1 MKKTIVALLMSLA
14 TAAAFALPSPKA
26 IEHALEAHDYASA
39 SSMTQ
44 EVLREKPNSA
54 KAHLYNAYIL
64 LKQGQPAAANE
75 ELNNVN
81 RLGDNAVKGSALY
94 GRTVAELERP
104 VAVQRQQRPVAAPIQ
119 VFEPSPQ
126 PKVTGFNWWGLLAL
140 TGILGG
146 VAYLV
151 LRKRPDPIKVFETVN
166 SPAYRTPFMTPRPPE
181 PVAPVRRATEYEPE
195 RRVVYQSTMQ
205 AEQPGSYGNTRM
217 GMVGTAASV
226 AGGVVAGNA
235 ISNMLTGGH
244 RSGFTS
250 DDDYEGRRRRQQEAS
265 QSSPVYSDPSP
276 SYSSPSYE
284 SRESSYSAGSSD
296 SYDSGSSSDSGGGG
310 DW

>member
-26 IEHALEAHDYASA
+26 IEHALEAHDYQSA
-39 SSMTQ
+39 HSMTQ
-44 EVLREKPNSA
+44 EVLREKPDSA

-64 LKQGQPAAANE
+64 LHSGQPAAANE

-81 RLGDNAVKGSALY
+81 RLDHHSGVVGSALY

-126 PKVTGFNWWGLLAL
+126 PKRSGVNWGLLLGLMAVA
-140 TGILGG
+140 GG
-146 VAYLV
+146 VAYLIM
-151 LRKRPDPIKVFETVN
+151 RKRT
-166 SPAYRTPFMTPRPPE
+166 PE
-181 PVAPVRRATEYEPE
+181 PVHSFAEAKVSAVQTEPAEIVDQPV
-195 RRVVYQSTMQ
+195 RRVVYRAPEFVPPTPPVYQSTVSSQ
-205 AEQPGSYGNTRM
+205 QPGNYGGGM
-217 GMVGTAASV
+217 GVMGTAAAV

-235 ISNMLTGGH
+235 ISSAFSS
-244 RSGFTS
+244 RRR
-250 DDDYEGRRRRQQEAS
+250 DEDDYEDRRRRQRESDSYTPA
-265 QSSPVYSDPSP
+265 PVYESP
-276 SYSSPSYE
+276 ERSYSTPSYE
-284 SRESSYSAGSSD
+284 SSSSSYSAGDSS
-296 SYDSGSSSDSGGGG
+296 SYDSGSSSSDSGGGG